1 MISRRDLIS
10 ALAGLALP
18 GLAMAV
24 GDAAKPGDVVF
35 RLGALDRV
43 TRAIVAHSP
52 MPEESRRWSH
62 VGVVV
67 SGGSDPLVAHAM
79 PHAGVHL
86 DRLEAFRAAPAARD
100 SVLLQIH
107 DAELGQR
114 FARATARRLGMPFD
128 HRLRWS
134 DDSAVY
140 CTELVVK
147 ALADAGVQVQAPT
160 VWALGYRERM
170 VHPDS
175 LLISLIQTQI
185 WMASDTRNRTVPALF
200 SADGRRMELD
210 WTNANTVRTSIDRA
224 TIRQ

>member
-1 MISRRDLIS
+1 MISRRHLIAS

-18 GLAMAV
+18 GLAMADV
-24 GDAAKPGDVVF
+24 DAAKPGDIVF

-52 MPEESRRWSH
+52 LPEESRRWSH

-67 SGGSDPLVAHAM
+67 SGGLDPLVAHAM

-86 DRLEAFRAAPAARD
+86 DRLDAFRMAPAARD
-100 SVLLQIH
+100 SVLLSIQ
-107 DAELGQR
+107 DEELGQR
-114 FARATARRLGMPFD
+114 FARAAARRLGMPFD

-147 ALADAGVQVQAPT
+147 ALADAGLRLQVPT

-175 LLISLIQTQI
+175 LYHLL
-185 WMASDTRNRTVPALF
+185 AF
-200 SADGRRMELD
+200 SQKWR
-210 WTNANTVRTSIDRA
+210 
-224 TIRQ
+224 

>member
-1 MISRRDLIS
+1 MISRRDLIAT
-10 ALAGLALP
+10 ALSGLALP
-18 GLAMAV
+18 GLAMAA
-24 GDAAKPGDVVF
+24 GDAAKPGDIVF

-86 DRLEAFRAAPAARD
+86 DRLDAFRAAPAARD
-100 SVLLQIH
+100 SVILSIQ
-107 DAELGQR
+107 DEELGQR
-114 FARATARRLGMPFD
+114 FARAAARRLGMPFD

-134 DDSAVY
+134 DDSSIY
-140 CTELVVK
+140 CTELIVK
-147 ALADAGVQVQAPT
+147 ALADAGVQLQVPM
-160 VWALGYRERM
+160 VWAIGYRERM

-175 LLISLIQTQI
+175 LHIALTQTQI
-185 WMASDTRNRTVPALF
+185 WRST
-200 SADGRRMELD
+200 
-210 WTNANTVRTSIDRA
+210 
-224 TIRQ
+224 